1 MDIRNVQKTGNMFY
15 MYLPTNWCKKF
26 AIDSDSKVE
35 INTNSSG
42 ELIINPQPTEKK
54 PRSIEINL
62 DETDLEII
70 NKIIVG
76 CYINPASSFK
86 INLKE
91 VLDQTQLLM
100 QKKLVSIE
108 LVEIE
113 GKTIRCESSI
123 TIHEP
128 ELILKTIINK
138 IKNMILVITKN
149 YNKELIE
156 KYEEEIDRN
165 RILIE
170 KSIITALT
178 FAQQPKT
185 KTINLYYISQ
195 ISRDLE
201 RIADYL
207 IQIDPKDLE
216 FFEIVKKRIGVLGE
230 LVEMIFKNENF
241 DIKKAIIF
249 SKEVLSMEKFE
260 INNLESYYK
269 NRVREYLENIS
280 DTLIDIA
287 ITQKVE

>member
-1 MDIRNVQKTGNMFY
+1 M
-15 MYLPTNWCKKF
+15 
-26 AIDSDSKVE
+26 
-35 INTNSSG
+35 
-42 ELIINPQPTEKK
+42 
-54 PRSIEINL
+54 
-62 DETDLEII
+62 
-70 NKIIVG
+70 
-76 CYINPASSFK
+76 
-86 INLKE
+86 
-91 VLDQTQLLM
+91 
-100 QKKLVSIE
+100 
-108 LVEIE
+108 
-113 GKTIRCESSI
+113 
-123 TIHEP
+123 HEP

-195 ISRDLE
+195 MSKDLE

-207 IQIDPKDLE
+207 IQIDHKDLE
-216 FFEIVKKRIGVLGE
+216 FFEIVKKRMGVLSEMVE
-230 LVEMIFKNENF
+230 LIFTNENF
-241 DIKKAIIF
+241 DIKKAIMF
-249 SKEVLSMEKFE
+249 SKDVLSMQKFE